1 LDLARIALLESQH
14 EFMEELKTRKNKS
27 PGENEYDDDEEDLDY

>member
-1 LDLARIALLESQH
+1 
-14 EFMEELKTRKNKS
+14 MEELKTRKNKS